1 MGVRNKCSKAKHE
14 FAKKM
19 RQNMTGGEKKLW
31 KELCSKKIGVWCYP
45 QSVMYGYVLDFWIP
59 AGKIAIEVDGP
70 HHKTQKAYDNK
81 RDAVL
86 KKKGIVTMRFTDK
99 QVKTN
104 TAACVA
110 LIRQKIKR
118 RMK

>member
-1 MGVRNKCSKAKHE
+1 MRGKSSPAKHE
-14 FAKKM
+14 FARKM
-19 RQNMTGGEKKLW
+19 RNNLTSGEKALW
-31 KELCSKKIGVWCYP
+31 KMLSQKQLGVWVYS
-45 QSVMYGYVLDFWIP
+45 QQIVYGYIADFWCP
-59 AGKIAIEVDGP
+59 KAGLVIEVDGP
-70 HHKTQKAYDNK
+70 HHRKRKAYDNK

-86 KKKGIVTMRFTDK
+86 RKKGIITMRFTDK

-110 LIRQKIKR
+110 LIRKKIKA